1 MSPKRKMQSKGGI
14 PITTNVLANLEELG
28 INSSC
33 FRFGSLTLEGD
44 KYVGVKETSVD
55 GGSQIVVI
63 DTQSKGVNRKPMK
76 AESALIHPLEN
87 ILVVRGRHEENGCT
101 VQIFNLDSKEKLG
114 AFLFPES
121 VVFWR
126 WLTPRI
132 LAIVGDKGIY
142 HWTVEP
148 GSSNSIPVRIFER
161 AGTLAEQST
170 QIVGYQTDSGQRW
183 CLLMGLCPVTNESTG
198 SISVRGQLQLFSVEK
213 RQQQLI
219 EGFSGN
225 FGELVVDDFLH
236 SPASVVC
243 FVEKKHES
251 PNARLH
257 VMDISGQRT
266 GSSDPGSSLP
276 PPTPFKAVI
285 ELPPADVGSSGAGG
299 SSQGF
304 DFPIYTFVSSYFGVI
319 FIITRGGVLYI
330 VEPTSSTLL
339 YCSKVCQDSVFLG
352 SPSRFHGICMANKRG
367 LVLHITLNS
376 SSVLPYIQSSPELSN
391 NTNLLRW
398 TQRYGYQGTD
408 EFSIRMFNET
418 VKRQDYQN
426 ACRVASLNKNGSL
439 RTPATLNHFKII
451 DSSHRLLLQYLT
463 TVYRFH
469 TLNQFESTEL
479 CRLLLSPSSGSL
491 ISEFTSITQPL
502 LFLQTLINE
511 EKLTF
516 SEEFGDALLQSGE
529 KKLALKIFNKCI
541 PQNPTKILQT
551 LIEIGNFSQVS
562 EFIREQ
568 KASNW
573 PTITTDIRSLLN
585 SLLIAGNVDATV
597 EFVKTVL
604 LPPTSGSR
612 SDLSNPPSTEPLDLN
627 IDKPSIVEIFVS
639 HSRFKEIT
647 SILLD
652 HLKANRPE
660 DSALQTKLLEVN
672 LLHAPQV
679 AEALFQMD
687 LFTHYDKHAVAA
699 LCEKAGLFERALENF
714 SDMRDIRRILGV
726 ACGSLNTDWLANYL
740 SKLSPRTK
748 FDCLKELLLV
758 CKNSG
763 NGASGIVSLG
773 GAGSLVGTGQTTG
786 GVAVGNSSSNSI
798 ALSNNN
804 TALQSVIQVCIKNV
818 DNIGIENIIT
828 LFEQQGI
835 WEGIYYVIGSNLTQ
849 YLSGNSLSTSGSS
862 ESLSLIGDSLV
873 GDSSLQ
879 SGKAGV
885 VGLVGGGIVAAG
897 SGRLPSSN
905 TGSTG
910 GGTGSL
916 STFIV
921 FKYIEASVHLGQI
934 QEAERICRDFPQSY
948 DPDQVIEY
956 FKSIKM
962 SDLRP
967 LIWVCDLH
975 HRVEELISYL
985 YHMSLYK
992 YIQVYTLKINP
1003 SQTPLVI
1010 GTLIDL
1016 DGSEDLVKSL
1026 LQEIK
1031 TLGSSFSFGELIQ
1044 QAENRNRLKLL
1055 LSWLEERVQEG
1066 YQDPSLHNALAK
1078 IYIDMNKDSENFL
1091 KTNPHYDAKTI
1102 GDYCEDR
1109 DPYLAYIAYRK
1120 AWGQC
1125 DDEIIQVTYKNDLY
1139 RLLARYLVE
1148 RQDLELW
1155 NKVLGNPSGSTEPV
1169 VNEQCRQAIIDQVTC
1184 SILPEFYNKPEEIS
1198 CVIRAF
1204 INAEVPNSL
1213 LEVLEK
1219 IIFHINNT
1227 EFSQNRNLQ
1236 NLLLLTS
1243 IKIDIRRLDDYL
1255 LRLDNY
1261 DAKEVAKVAIE
1272 HGLYT
1277 QAFQIYKKFSFNNE
1291 AVETLLMIS
1300 KLELLKGQGVDV
1312 DNYAGGGRDELLRD
1326 LDSMIDLENLGGLD
1340 LSKVQDFASY
1350 CNDNSVW
1357 DVLGQQYLKISRT
1370 KDAVDCFV
1378 KSENTRDYRLIIEHC
1393 LSTKAYQD
1401 LLGYLQ
1407 MVRRLKDS
1415 RTSKDPIVDTE
1426 LAYCMS
1432 KLKQLQELQNFLQ
1445 GINTVQLQK
1454 IGDRLMDEQDYR
1466 YSIIFYQAIPNY
1478 SRLTS
1483 CYIHLGEYNNALESA
1498 KKANSPKT
1506 WKELLQ
1512 VCMQIGESELAHQA
1526 GLNIIVYPDYC
1537 EDVVSEYE
1545 KKGLT
1550 SELLTLLEGAIQNTD
1565 RANGSLFTEL
1575 GILYAKYT
1583 PEKLMDYCA
1592 SYSGRINIPKLTRI
1606 CEQRQLWNEVVYLY
1620 LQYQEFDQAVL
1631 TVISHPKEAWK
1642 NDQFLGILQNVSN
1655 VDILY
1660 KSMTFYLHEHPELL
1674 NSLLMQTL
1682 RPGRGGSEAVPKSN
1696 SSDVSDYSPSR
1707 SSVGGANVLMSSH
1720 NSGTG
1725 GGSTNRF
1732 DLANITTRFINQFF
1746 SQGASSSNSGSAA
1759 AGVISSEE
1767 RRPSSYSSLQSQ
1779 QPLSSAGHSGPN
1791 HDISIIQEFLESIC
1805 EENIQVVN
1813 EALIN
1818 LYIEKIQVEKLMK
1831 LILTCDNYDQASLS
1845 ARLEKHPVNELR
1857 KLAVKILDKNSNYQ
1871 QALSICQ
1878 KEMLIDEAIL
1888 VVYKS
1893 GKVALIEELLEF
1905 LLANGKKENFVACL
1919 YTCYEFLRP
1928 DTVMELAWKHNC
1940 LDATM
1945 PFFIQS
1951 LRDMANR
1958 IDTLEKKLETLQITD
1973 IATTASGG
1981 HPSVSNSQNITSCV
1995 DLNNGSSSNS
2005 SNSHLHVAPNNSQ
2018 RIIPNNHLIFH

>member
-1 MSPKRKMQSKGGI
+1 MQSKGGI
-14 PITTNVLANLEELG
+14 PIITNVLANLEELG

-76 AESALIHPLEN
+76 AESALIHPIEN
-87 ILVVRGRHEENGCT
+87 ILVVRSRYEDNGCT

-121 VVFWR
+121 MVFWR
-126 WLTPRI
+126 WLSPRI

-142 HWTVEP
+142 HWTIEVGNP
-148 GSSNSIPVRIFER
+148 NSIPVRIFER
-161 AGTLAEQST
+161 AGKLAEQST

-183 CLLMGLCPVTNESTG
+183 CLLMGLCPVTNETTG
-198 SISVRGQLQLFSVEK
+198 SISVKGQLQLFSVEK

-225 FGELVVDDFLH
+225 FGELIVDDFLH

-243 FVEKKHES
+243 FVEKKQEN

-257 VMDISGQRT
+257 VMDISGQRA
-266 GSSDPGSSLP
+266 GSGDFGSSLSP
-276 PPTPFKAVI
+276 PAPFKAVI
-285 ELPPADVGSSGAGG
+285 ELPSVDENSNGG
-299 SSQGF
+299 TQGF
-304 DFPIYTFVSSYFGVI
+304 DFPIYTYISSYFGVI
-319 FIITRGGVLYI
+319 FIITRGGILYI
-330 VEPTSSTLL
+330 VEPTSNTVL
-339 YCSKVCQDSVFLG
+339 YCNKVCQDSVFLG

-376 SSVLPYIQSSPELSN
+376 SSVLSYIQSNPELSLN
-391 NTNLLRW
+391 SNLLRW

-408 EFSIRMFNET
+408 EFSIKMFNEAI
-418 VKRQDYQN
+418 KRQSYQN
-426 ACRVASLNKNGSL
+426 ACRVVSLNKNGSL
-439 RTPATLNHFKII
+439 RTPATINHFKML
-451 DSSHRLLLQYLT
+451 DPSHKLLFQYFT
-463 TVYRFH
+463 TIFKFH
-469 TLNQFESTEL
+469 TLNQFESTEF
-479 CRLLLSPSSGSL
+479 CRLLLSQNSATL
-491 ISEFTSITQPL
+491 ISEFTSITQPIV
-502 LFLQTLINE
+502 FLRTLINE

-516 SEEFGDALLQSGE
+516 SEELGDILLQNGE
-529 KKLALKIFNKCI
+529 KKLALKIFNKCT

-551 LIEIGNFSQVS
+551 LIEIGNFSHVS

-585 SLLIAGNVDATV
+585 SLLIANNIDATV

-604 LPPTSGSR
+604 LPPASTSQ
-612 SDLSNPPSTEPLDLN
+612 SDLPNPSSIESLDLN

-639 HSRFKEIT
+639 HSKFKEIT

-652 HLKANRPE
+652 HLKANKPE
-660 DSALQTKLLEVN
+660 DSVLQTKLLEVN
-672 LLHAPQV
+672 LLHAPQI

-687 LFTHYDKHAVAA
+687 LFTHYDKHAIAA

-740 SKLSPRTK
+740 SKLSSRTR

-758 CKNSG
+758 CKNNSG
-763 NGASGIVSLG
+763 NGGIVSMG
-773 GAGSLVGTGQTTG
+773 GGLSSNGALPNTGQ
-786 GVAVGNSSSNSI
+786 GVMGNSSSNSI
-798 ALSNNN
+798 TLSNNN
-804 TALQSVIQVCIKNV
+804 TVLQSVIQVCIKNV
-818 DNIGIENIIT
+818 DSIGIENIIT

-849 YLSGNSLSTSGSS
+849 YLSGNSLSSSGSS
-862 ESLSLIGDSLV
+862 ESFNLSSDSLIGDS
-873 GDSSLQ
+873 GTQ
-879 SGKAGV
+879 NKGTGV
-885 VGLVGGGIVAAG
+885 VLAG

-905 TGSTG
+905 TGSING
-910 GGTGSL
+910 GNGSF

-921 FKYIEASVHLGQI
+921 FKYIESSVHLGQI

-962 SDLRP
+962 NDLRP

-1066 YQDPSLHNALAK
+1066 YQDPALHNALAK

-1155 NKVLGNPSGSTEPV
+1155 NKVLGNSSNSTESV
-1169 VNEQCRQAIIDQVTC
+1169 VNEQCRQAIIDQVTS
-1184 SILPEFYNKPEEIS
+1184 SILPEFYDKPEEIS
-1198 CVIRAF
+1198 CIIRAF

-1219 IIFHINNT
+1219 IIFHVNNT
-1227 EFSQNRNLQ
+1227 EFSQNKNLQ

-1243 IKIDIRRLDDYL
+1243 IKIDIRRLDDYV

-1272 HGLYT
+1272 HGLYS

-1300 KLELLKGQGVDV
+1300 KLELLKSQGIDV
-1312 DNYAGGGRDELLRD
+1312 DNQSPEFLEN
-1326 LDSMIDLENLGGLD
+1326 LDSMIYLDKLVNLD
-1340 LSKVQDFASY
+1340 LSKVRDFASY

-1357 DVLGQQYLKISRT
+1357 DILGQQYLKISRT
-1370 KDAVDCFV
+1370 KDAVECFV
-1378 KSENTRDYRLIIEHC
+1378 KSENTRDYRSIIEHC
-1393 LSTKAYQD
+1393 LSVKAYQD

-1432 KLKQLQELQNFLQ
+1432 KLKLLQDLQNFLQ

-1454 IGDRLMDEQDYR
+1454 IGDRLMDEQDYK

-1483 CYIHLGEYNNALESA
+1483 CYIHLGEYNNALETA

-1512 VCMQIGESELAHQA
+1512 ICMHIGESELAHQA

-1642 NDQFLGILQNVSN
+1642 NDQFLNILQNVSN

-1660 KSMTFYLHEHPELL
+1660 KSMTFYLQEHPELL
-1674 NSLLMQTL
+1674 NSLLMLTL
-1682 RPGRGGSEAVPKSN
+1682 KPRKSSEVPKSN
-1696 SSDVSDYSPSR
+1696 SSDISDYSPSR
-1707 SSVGGANVLMSSH
+1707 SVNGVL
-1720 NSGTG
+1720 NQPGTG
-1725 GGSTNRF
+1725 GSVRSANKF
-1732 DLANITTRFINQFF
+1732 DLANITTRFIQQFF
-1746 SQGASSSNSGSAA
+1746 NQGISSSTNLNTINQI
-1759 AGVISSEE
+1759 VNISP
-1767 RRPSSYSSLQSQ
+1767 RPSIEKPGSQNKPSY
-1779 QPLSSAGHSGPN
+1779 
-1791 HDISIIQEFLESIC
+1791 DISIIQEFLESIS

-1818 LYIEKIQVEKLMK
+1818 LYIEKMEVDKLMK
-1831 LILTCDNYDQASLS
+1831 LILTCDNYDQTSLS
-1845 ARLEKHPVNELR
+1845 ARLEKHPVNDLR

-1893 GKVALIEELLEF
+1893 GNVALIEELLEF
-1905 LLANGKKENFVACL
+1905 LLINNKRENFVACL

-1928 DTVMELAWKHNC
+1928 DTVMEMAWKHNC

-1951 LRDMANR
+1951 LRDMTNR
-1958 IDTLEKKLETLQITD
+1958 IDVLEKKLETLQITE

-1981 HPSVSNSQNITSCV
+1981 HPSVSNSQNISSCA
-1995 DLNNGSSSNS
+1995 DIGANS
-2005 SNSHLHVAPNNSQ
+2005 SISPGVISSHHSKGINHSNINNNST
-2018 RIIPNNHLIFH
+2018 INNHNLIPNNQIIFH

>member
-1 MSPKRKMQSKGGI
+1 MQNKGGI

-63 DTQSKGVNRKPMK
+63 DTQSKGINRKPMK
-76 AESALIHPLEN
+76 AESALIHPIEN
-87 ILVVRGRHEENGCT
+87 ILVVRGRYEDNGCT

-142 HWTVEP
+142 HWTIES
-148 GSSNSIPVRIFER
+148 GNSNSIPVRIFER
-161 AGTLAEQST
+161 AGKLAEQST

-183 CLLMGLCPVTNESTG
+183 CMLMGLCPVTNESTG
-198 SISVRGQLQLFSVEK
+198 SISVKGQLQLFSVEK

-225 FGELVVDDFLH
+225 FGELIVDDFVH
-236 SPASVVC
+236 SPASIVC
-243 FVEKKHES
+243 FVEKKQEHS
-251 PNARLH
+251 NARLH
-257 VMDISGQRT
+257 VMDISGQRA
-266 GSSDPGSSLP
+266 GSGEFGSSLS

-285 ELPPADVGSSGAGG
+285 ELPTVDEGSAGG
-299 SSQGF
+299 AHSF
-304 DFPIYTFVSSYFGVI
+304 DFPIYTYVSSYFGVI
-319 FIITRGGVLYI
+319 FIITRGGILYI
-330 VEPTSSTLL
+330 VEPTSNTLL
-339 YCSKVCQDSVFLG
+339 YCNKVCQDSVFLG
-352 SPSRFHGICMANKRG
+352 SPSRFHGICMANKKG

-376 SSVLPYIQSSPELSN
+376 SSVLTYIQSNPELSLN
-391 NTNLLRW
+391 SNLLRW

-408 EFSIRMFNET
+408 EFSIRMFNESI
-418 VKRQDYQN
+418 KRQDYQN
-426 ACRVASLNKNGSL
+426 ACRVVSLNKNGSL
-439 RTPATLNHFKII
+439 RTPATLNHFKMV
-451 DSSHRLLLQYLT
+451 DSSNKLLFQYFT
-463 TVYRFH
+463 TVFKFH
-469 TLNQFESTEL
+469 TLNQFESTEF
-479 CRLLLSPSSGSL
+479 CRLLLSPNSTSL

-502 LFLQTLINE
+502 AFLQVLINE
-511 EKLTF
+511 EKLAF
-516 SEEFGDALLQSGE
+516 SEELGDTLLQNGE
-529 KKLALKIFNKCI
+529 KKLALKIFKKCT

-551 LIEIGNFSQVS
+551 LIEIGNFSHVS

-585 SLLIAGNVDATV
+585 SLLIANNIDATV
-597 EFVKTVL
+597 EFVKTVI
-604 LPPTSGSR
+604 LPPAPSSQTDLANSTSAES
-612 SDLSNPPSTEPLDLN
+612 LDLN
-627 IDKPSIVEIFVS
+627 IDKTSVVEIFVS
-639 HSRFKEIT
+639 HSRYKEIT

-652 HLKANRPE
+652 HLKANKPE

-687 LFTHYDKHAVAA
+687 LFTHYDKHAIAA
-699 LCEKAGLFERALENF
+699 LCEKAGLYERALENF

-740 SKLSPRTK
+740 SKLSPRTR

-758 CKNSG
+758 CKNSSGAGGLVSMGGGLTSNGALPG
-763 NGASGIVSLG
+763 NGQ
-773 GAGSLVGTGQTTG
+773 AGLI
-786 GVAVGNSSSNSI
+786 GNSSSNSI

-804 TALQSVIQVCIKNV
+804 TVLQSVIQVCIKNV

-835 WEGIYYVIGSNLTQ
+835 WEGIYYVVGSNLTQ
-849 YLSGNSLSTSGSS
+849 YLSGNSLSSSGSTDSLNLSS
-862 ESLSLIGDSLV
+862 ESLIGDS
-873 GDSSLQ
+873 GTQ
-879 SGKAGV
+879 NRGGAGV
-885 VGLVGGGIVAAG
+885 VLAG

-905 TGSTG
+905 TGSVN
-910 GGTGSL
+910 GGTGSF

-948 DPDQVIEY
+948 EPEQVIEY

-1066 YQDPSLHNALAK
+1066 YQDPALHNALAK

-1148 RQDLELW
+1148 RQDLDLW
-1155 NKVLGNPSGSTEPV
+1155 NKVLGNSSNSIEPV
-1169 VNEQCRQAIIDQVTC
+1169 VNEQCRQAIIDQVTS
-1184 SILPEFYNKPEEIS
+1184 SILPEFYNKSEEIS

-1219 IIFHINNT
+1219 IIFHVNNT
-1227 EFSQNRNLQ
+1227 EFSQNKNLQ

-1243 IKIDIRRLDDYL
+1243 IKIDVRRLDDYV

-1261 DAKEVAKVAIE
+1261 DAKEVAKVAID
-1272 HGLYT
+1272 HGLYSH
-1277 QAFQIYKKFSFNNE
+1277 AFQIYKKFSFNNE

-1300 KLELLKGQGVDV
+1300 KLELLKNEGIEIDGQGSEFMK
-1312 DNYAGGGRDELLRD
+1312 N
-1326 LDSMIDLENLGGLD
+1326 LDSMISIEKLANMD

-1370 KDAVDCFV
+1370 KDAVDCFI

-1393 LSTKAYQD
+1393 LSVKAYRE

-1432 KLKQLQELQNFLQ
+1432 KLELLQDLQSFLQ

-1483 CYIHLGEYNNALESA
+1483 CYIQLGEYNNALETA

-1512 VCMQIGESELAHQA
+1512 ICMQIGESELAHQA

-1550 SELLTLLEGAIQNTD
+1550 AELLTLLEGAIQNTD

-1583 PEKLMDYCA
+1583 PEKLMDYCS

-1642 NDQFLGILQNVSN
+1642 NDQFLSILQNVTN

-1660 KSMTFYLHEHPELL
+1660 KSMTFYLQEHPELL
-1674 NSLLMQTL
+1674 NSLLMLTL
-1682 RPGRGGSEAVPKSN
+1682 KPKKSSEMIPKSN
-1696 SSDVSDYSPSR
+1696 SSDISDYSPTKST
-1707 SSVGGANVLMSSH
+1707 SGAHSQ
-1720 NSGTG
+1720 SGTG
-1725 GGSTNRF
+1725 RSGSNF
-1732 DLANITTRFINQFF
+1732 DLANITTRFIQQYF
-1746 SQGASSSNSGSAA
+1746 SQGLSSTSSNTVGPITGISPRPSVGKESGTQSGSN
-1759 AGVISSEE
+1759 
-1767 RRPSSYSSLQSQ
+1767 Y
-1779 QPLSSAGHSGPN
+1779 
-1791 HDISIIQEFLESIC
+1791 DISIIQEFLESISD
-1805 EENIQVVN
+1805 ENIQVVN

-1818 LYIEKIQVEKLMK
+1818 LYIEKVEVEKLMK
-1831 LILTCDNYDQASLS
+1831 LILTCDNYDQAKLS
-1845 ARLEKHPVNELR
+1845 ARLEKHPMNDLR

-1893 GKVALIEELLEF
+1893 GNVALIEELLEF
-1905 LLANGKKENFVACL
+1905 LLSNNKKENFVACL

-1928 DTVMELAWKHNC
+1928 DTVMEMAWKHNC

-1951 LRDMANR
+1951 LRDMTNR
-1958 IDTLEKKLETLQITD
+1958 IDVLEKKLETLQITD

-1981 HPSVSNSQNITSCV
+1981 HPSVSNSQNISSCV
-1995 DLNNGSSSNS
+1995 DMGPNSSISPGLISSHHHVNNNNSNNNSNSNS
-2005 SNSHLHVAPNNSQ
+2005 SNTINNNYHLMSNNK
-2018 RIIPNNHLIFH
+2018 LIFH

>member
-1 MSPKRKMQSKGGI
+1 MQSKGGV
-14 PITTNVLANLEELG
+14 PIITNVLANLEELG

-76 AESALIHPLEN
+76 AESALIHPIEN
-87 ILVVRGRHEENGCT
+87 ILVVRGRYEDNGCT

-126 WLTPRI
+126 WLSPRI

-142 HWTVEP
+142 HWTIESGNP
-148 GSSNSIPVRIFER
+148 NSIPVRIFER
-161 AGTLAEQST
+161 AGKLAEQST
-170 QIVGYQTDSGQRW
+170 QIVGYQTDSSQRW
-183 CLLMGLCPVTNESTG
+183 CLLMGLCPVTNETTG
-198 SISVRGQLQLFSVEK
+198 SISVKGQLQLFSVEK

-243 FVEKKHES
+243 FVEKKQENL
-251 PNARLH
+251 NARLH
-257 VMDISGQRT
+257 VMDISGQRA
-266 GSSDPGSSLP
+266 GSGDFGSPSSL
-276 PPTPFKAVI
+276 PTPFKAVI
-285 ELPPADVGSSGAGG
+285 ELPSLDESSTGSA
-299 SSQGF
+299 QGF
-304 DFPIYTFVSSYFGVI
+304 DFPIYTYVSSYFGVI
-319 FIITRGGVLYI
+319 FIITRGGILYI
-330 VEPTSSTLL
+330 VEPTSNTVL
-339 YCSKVCQDSVFLG
+339 YCNKVCQDSVFLG

-376 SSVLPYIQSSPELSN
+376 SSVLSYIQSNPELSMN
-391 NTNLLRW
+391 SNLLRW

-408 EFSIRMFNET
+408 EFSIKMFNET

-426 ACRVASLNKNGSL
+426 ACRVVSLNKNGSL
-439 RTPATLNHFKII
+439 RTPATINHFKML
-451 DSSHRLLLQYLT
+451 DSSHKLLFQYFT
-463 TVYRFH
+463 AVFKFH
-469 TLNQFESTEL
+469 TLNQFESTEF
-479 CRLLLSPSSGSL
+479 CRLLLSPNSANL
-491 ISEFTSITQPL
+491 ISEFTSITQPIV
-502 LFLQTLINE
+502 FLRVLINE

-516 SEEFGDALLQSGE
+516 SEELGDTLLLNGE
-529 KKLALKIFNKCI
+529 KKLALKIFNKCT

-551 LIEIGNFSQVS
+551 LIEIGNFSHVS

-585 SLLIAGNVDATV
+585 SLLIANNIDATV

-604 LPPTSGSR
+604 LPPASTSQ
-612 SDLSNPPSTEPLDLN
+612 SDLSSSVPAEPLDLN

-652 HLKANRPE
+652 HLKANKPE

-687 LFTHYDKHAVAA
+687 LFTYYDKHAIAT

-714 SDMRDIRRILGV
+714 SDMRDIRRILGI

-740 SKLSPRTK
+740 SKLSPRTR

-763 NGASGIVSLG
+763 GTGGIVSM
-773 GAGSLVGTGQTTG
+773 GAGLSSSNGALPSTGQG
-786 GVAVGNSSSNSI
+786 GLIGNSSSNSI
-798 ALSNNN
+798 TLSNNN
-804 TALQSVIQVCIKNV
+804 TVLQSVIQVCIKNV
-818 DNIGIENIIT
+818 DSIGIENIIT

-862 ESLSLIGDSLV
+862 ESLNISGENLIGDS
-873 GDSSLQ
+873 GIQ
-879 SGKAGV
+879 NKGSGV
-885 VGLVGGGIVAAG
+885 ILAG

-905 TGSTG
+905 TGSVSG
-910 GGTGSL
+910 GAGSF

-1066 YQDPSLHNALAK
+1066 YQDPALHNALAK

-1155 NKVLGNPSGSTEPV
+1155 NKVLGNSSNSTESV
-1169 VNEQCRQAIIDQVTC
+1169 VNEQCRQAIIDQVTS
-1184 SILPEFYNKPEEIS
+1184 SILPEFYDKPEEIS

-1219 IIFHINNT
+1219 IIFHVNNT
-1227 EFSQNRNLQ
+1227 EFSQNKNLQ

-1243 IKIDIRRLDDYL
+1243 IKIDIRRLDDYV

-1272 HGLYT
+1272 HGLYS

-1300 KLELLKGQGVDV
+1300 KLELLKSEGIDV
-1312 DNYAGGGRDELLRD
+1312 DGKPGEFLEN
-1326 LDSMIDLENLGGLD
+1326 LDSMIYREKLVNLD
-1340 LSKVQDFASY
+1340 LSKVRDFASY

-1357 DVLGQQYLKISRT
+1357 DILGQQYLKISRT
-1370 KDAVDCFV
+1370 KDAVDCFI
-1378 KSENTRDYRLIIEHC
+1378 KSENTRDYRPIIEHC
-1393 LSTKAYQD
+1393 LSVKAYQD

-1432 KLKQLQELQNFLQ
+1432 KLELVQELQNFLQ

-1483 CYIHLGEYNNALESA
+1483 CYIHLGEYNNALETA

-1512 VCMQIGESELAHQA
+1512 ICMQIGESELAHQA

-1550 SELLTLLEGAIQNTD
+1550 AELLTLLEGAIQNTD

-1642 NDQFLGILQNVSN
+1642 NDQFLNILQNVSN

-1660 KSMTFYLHEHPELL
+1660 KSMTFYLQEHPELL
-1674 NSLLMQTL
+1674 NSLLML
-1682 RPGRGGSEAVPKSN
+1682 ILKPRKSLEVPKSN
-1696 SSDVSDYSPSR
+1696 SSDISDYSPSR
-1707 SSVGGANVLMSSH
+1707 STNAVL
-1720 NSGTG
+1720 NQAGTG
-1725 GGSTNRF
+1725 GSIRSANKF
-1732 DLANITTRFINQFF
+1732 DLSSITTRFIQQYFNQ
-1746 SQGASSSNSGSAA
+1746 GLSSSGNLNTISPVASISPKPSA
-1759 AGVISSEE
+1759 GEPE
-1767 RRPSSYSSLQSQ
+1767 LQSR
-1779 QPLSSAGHSGPN
+1779 PN
-1791 HDISIIQEFLESIC
+1791 YDISIIQEFLESIS

-1818 LYIEKIQVEKLMK
+1818 LYIEKMEVEKLMK
-1831 LILTCDNYDQASLS
+1831 LILTCDNYDQANLS
-1845 ARLEKHPVNELR
+1845 ARLENHPVNDLR

-1893 GKVALIEELLEF
+1893 GNVALIEELLEF
-1905 LLANGKKENFVACL
+1905 LLSNNKKENFVACL

-1928 DTVMELAWKHNC
+1928 DTVMEMAWKHNC

-1951 LRDMANR
+1951 LRDMSNR
-1958 IDTLEKKLETLQITD
+1958 IEVLEKKLETLQITE
-1973 IATTASGG
+1973 IATTASSG
-1981 HPSVSNSQNITSCV
+1981 HPSVSNSQNISSCV
-1995 DLNNGSSSNS
+1995 DIGANS
-2005 SNSHLHVAPNNSQ
+2005 SISPGIISSHHNKNNNVNSNIGNAGTINNHNL
-2018 RIIPNNHLIFH
+2018 IPNNQLIFQ

>member
-1 MSPKRKMQSKGGI
+1 MHTKGGF

-28 INSSC
+28 ISSSC

-44 KYVGVKETSVD
+44 KYIGVKETSVD

-63 DTQSKGVNRKPMK
+63 DTQTKIVNRKPMK
-76 AESALIHPLEN
+76 AESALIHPMEN
-87 ILVVRGRHEENGCT
+87 ILVVRGRFENGGCT
-101 VQIFNLDSKEKLG
+101 VQIFHLDTKEKLG

-121 VVFWR
+121 VVFWK
-126 WLTPRI
+126 WLSSRI

-142 HWTVEP
+142 HWNVES
-148 GSSNSIPVRIFER
+148 GNSNSIPVRIFER
-161 AGTLAEQST
+161 AGRLAEQST
-170 QIVGYQTDSGQRW
+170 QIVGYQTDSTQRW
-183 CLLMGLCPVTNESTG
+183 CLLMGLCPVTNETSG
-198 SISVRGQLQLFSVEK
+198 GISIRGQLQLFSVEK

-225 FGELVVDDFLH
+225 FGELVVDDYLGA
-236 SPASVVC
+236 PASVVS
-243 FVEKKHES
+243 FIEKKQEHQ
-251 PNARLH
+251 NARLH
-257 VMDISGQRT
+257 VMDISTQRT
-266 GSSDPGSSLP
+266 SSDFGQQS
-276 PPTPFKAVI
+276 PFKAVI
-285 ELPPADVGSSGAGG
+285 ELPSGDAISGSTG
-299 SSQGF
+299 SQGF
-304 DFPIYTFVSSYFGVI
+304 DFPIFTSISSYFG
-319 FIITRGGVLYI
+319 IIYVVTRGGVLYI
-330 VEPTSSTLL
+330 VEPTSGSLL
-339 YCSKVCQDSVFLG
+339 YQNRISQDSVFLG
-352 SPSRFHGICMANKRG
+352 SPSRLHGICIANKKG
-367 LVLHITLNS
+367 QVLHVTLNA
-376 SSVLPYIQSSPELSN
+376 SVVLSHIQSNPELLGCSG
-391 NTNLLRW
+391 LQRW
-398 TQRYGYQGTD
+398 AQRYSYQGTD
-408 EFSIRMFNET
+408 EFSLRVFNET
-418 VKRQDYQN
+418 VKRQDFQN
-426 ACRVASLNKNGSL
+426 ACRVAALNKSGAL
-439 RTPATLNHFKII
+439 RTPATLNHLKMA
-451 DSSHRLLLQYLT
+451 DSSNKLLMQYLT
-463 TVYRFH
+463 TVFKFH
-469 TLNQFESTEL
+469 PLNQFESTEMS
-479 CRLLLSPSSGSL
+479 RLVLSSGSGSL
-491 ISEFTSITQPL
+491 VSEFSAVTQPGM
-502 LFLQTLINE
+502 FLQMLVNE

-516 SEEFGDALLQSGE
+516 SEELGDLLLQAGE
-529 KKLALKIFNKCI
+529 KKLALRVFTKCS
-541 PQNPTKILQT
+541 PQNPTRILQT
-551 LIEIGNFSQVS
+551 LIEIGDFSQVS
-562 EFIREQ
+562 QFIKDQ

-585 SLLIAGNVDATV
+585 SLLIANNVHATV
-597 EFVKTVL
+597 EFVRAVL
-604 LPPTSGSR
+604 LPPAAGQQPDSSGS
-612 SDLSNPPSTEPLDLN
+612 LPHTALDLN
-627 IDKPSIVEIFVS
+627 IDKPAIVEIFVS
-639 HSRFKEIT
+639 HSKFKEIT

-660 DSALQTKLLEVN
+660 DGPLQTKLLEIN

-687 LFTHYDKHAVAA
+687 LFSHYDRHAVAA
-699 LCEKAGLFERALENF
+699 LCERAGLFERALENF
-714 SDMRDIRRILGV
+714 SDMRDIRRILGA

-740 SKLSPRTK
+740 SKLGPKMRL
-748 FDCLKELLLV
+748 DCLKELLQV
-758 CKNSG
+758 CRNGSG
-763 NGASGIVSLG
+763 GLAMPSSIAPGGTASGTAG
-773 GAGSLVGTGQTTG
+773 GG
-786 GVAVGNSSSNSI
+786 SSSSV
-798 ALSNNN
+798 ALSNSNN
-804 TALQSVIQVCIKNV
+804 TVLQSIIQVCIKNLE
-818 DNIGIENIIT
+818 NIGIENIIT

-849 YLSGNSLSTSGSS
+849 YLAGSGLSAGGSS
-862 ESLSLIGDSLV
+862 ESIGLPQDAVSGDSGSQSKLV
-873 GDSSLQ
+873 GLSS
-879 SGKAGV
+879 AGSSRFP
-885 VGLVGGGIVAAG
+885 GSNGGNAG
-897 SGRLPSSN
+897 SG
-905 TGSTG
+905 GS
-910 GGTGSL
+910 SL
-916 STFIV
+916 SAFVV

-948 DPDQVIEY
+948 EPDQVIEY
-956 FKSIKM
+956 FKGAKM
-962 SDLRP
+962 GDLRP

-975 HRVEELISYL
+975 HRVEELVSYL

-1031 TLGSSFSFGELIQ
+1031 TLGSSFSFAELIL

-1066 YQDPSLHNALAK
+1066 YQDPALHNALAK

-1148 RQDLELW
+1148 RQDLGLW
-1155 NKVLGNPSGSTEPV
+1155 SKVLGGAGGSGSDPTESV
-1169 VNEQCRQAIIDQVTC
+1169 VSRECRQAVIDQVTS
-1184 SILPEFYNKPEEIS
+1184 SILPEFYDRPEEIS

-1219 IIFHINNT
+1219 IIFHVNNS
-1227 EFSQNRNLQ
+1227 EFSKNRNLQ

-1243 IKIDIRRLDDYL
+1243 IKIDVARLEDYI

-1261 DAKEVAKVAIE
+1261 DAKEVARVARE
-1272 HGLYT
+1272 HGLFS

-1291 AVETLLMIS
+1291 AVETLLLIS
-1300 KLELLKGQGVDV
+1300 KLELFKKEGIEVDLGEEGAFGGASSSSIEDSLAKMGVEQV
-1312 DNYAGGGRDELLRD
+1312 SR
-1326 LDSMIDLENLGGLD
+1326 LD
-1340 LSKVQDFASY
+1340 LSRVQDFASY

-1357 DVLGQQYLKISRT
+1357 DVLGQQYLRIGRNS
-1370 KDAVDCFV
+1370 DAVECFV
-1378 KSENTRDYRLIIEHC
+1378 RSENTKDYRMIIERC
-1393 LSTKAYQD
+1393 LSAKAFQD
-1401 LLGYLQ
+1401 LLSYLQ

-1432 KLKQLQELQNFLQ
+1432 KLQRQEELQGFLQ

-1454 IGDRLMDEQDYR
+1454 IGDRLMDENDFR
-1466 YSIIFYQAIPNY
+1466 YSIIFFQAIPNY

-1483 CYIHLGEYNNALESA
+1483 CYIHLGELNNALDSA

-1512 VCMQIGESELAHQA
+1512 VCMQVGESELAYQA

-1545 KKGLT
+1545 KKGL
-1550 SELLTLLEGAIQNTD
+1550 SAELLALLEGAIQNSE
-1565 RANGSLFTEL
+1565 RAHSSLFTEL
-1575 GILYAKYT
+1575 GILYAKYK

-1631 TVISHPKEAWK
+1631 TVIGHPKEAWK
-1642 NDQFLGILQNVSN
+1642 NEQFLSVLQNVSN

-1660 KSMTFYLHEHPELL
+1660 KSMTFYLQEHPELL
-1674 NSLLMQTL
+1674 NTLLMHTL
-1682 RPGRGGSEAVPKSN
+1682 RPKRAPEIPRSSA
-1696 SSDVSDYSPSR
+1696 SDVSDYSPSR
-1707 SSVGGANVLMSSH
+1707 TAAGAPARVASK
-1720 NSGTG
+1720 
-1725 GGSTNRF
+1725 F
-1732 DLANITTRFINQFF
+1732 DLASITTRFVQQFF
-1746 SQGASSSNSGSAA
+1746 GQNG
-1759 AGVISSEE
+1759 EYE
-1767 RRPSSYSSLQSQ
+1767 
-1779 QPLSSAGHSGPN
+1779 
-1791 HDISIIQEFLESIC
+1791 ISIIQEFLESIS

-1818 LYIEKIQVEKLMK
+1818 LYIEKMEVEKLLR
-1831 LILTCDNYDQASLS
+1831 LILTCDNYDQAGLS
-1845 ARLEKHPVNELR
+1845 SRLEKHPVNDLR
-1857 KLAVKILDKNSNYQ
+1857 KLAVKILDKNSNYR

-1878 KEMLIDEAIL
+1878 KEMLVDEAIL

-1893 GKVALIEELLEF
+1893 GNVGLIEELLEF
-1905 LLANGKKENFVACL
+1905 LLSNNKKESFVACL

-1928 DTVMELAWKHNC
+1928 DAVMELAWKHNC

-1951 LRDMANR
+1951 LRDMTNR
-1958 IDTLEKKLETLQITD
+1958 IDSLEKKLEGLQITD

-1981 HPSVSNSQNITSCV
+1981 HPSVSNSQNVSGCV
-1995 DLNNGSSSNS
+1995 GMGSSSP
-2005 SNSHLHVAPNNSQ
+2005 APVGSA
-2018 RIIPNNHLIFH
+2018 PHSGPGSHLIFH

>member
-1 MSPKRKMQSKGGI
+1 MQNKGGI

-28 INSSC
+28 INPSC

-76 AESALIHPLEN
+76 AESALIHPIEN
-87 ILVVRGRHEENGCT
+87 ILVVRGRYEENGCT

-114 AFLFPES
+114 AFFFPEP
-121 VVFWR
+121 VVFWK

-132 LAIVGDKGIY
+132 LAIVGDKGVY
-142 HWTVEP
+142 HWTIES
-148 GSSNSIPVRIFER
+148 GSPNSIPVRIFER
-161 AGTLAEQST
+161 AGSLAEQST
-170 QIVGYQTDSGQRW
+170 QIVGYQTDSTQRW

-198 SISVRGQLQLFSVEK
+198 SISVKGQLQLFSVEK

-225 FGELVVDDFLH
+225 FGELVVDDFAH

-243 FVEKKHES
+243 FVEKKHEN

-257 VMDISGQRT
+257 VMDISGQRS
-266 GSSDPGSSLP
+266 GSSELGASMAPS
-276 PPTPFKAVI
+276 TPFKAVI
-285 ELPPADVGSSGAGG
+285 DLPSLDAGSPGG
-299 SSQGF
+299 SQGF

-330 VEPTSSTLL
+330 VEPTSNTLL
-339 YCSKVCQDSVFLG
+339 YCNRVCQDSVFLG

-376 SSVLPYIQSSPELSN
+376 SAVLSYIQSSPELSHDS
-391 NTNLLRW
+391 NLLRW
-398 TQRYGYQGTD
+398 AQRYGYQGTD
-408 EFSIRMFNET
+408 EFSVRMFNET

-426 ACRVASLNKNGSL
+426 ACRIVSLNKNGSL
-439 RTPATLNHFKII
+439 RTPATLNHFKMI
-451 DSSHRLLLQYLT
+451 DSSHRLLFQYFT
-463 TVYRFH
+463 TVYKFH
-469 TLNQFESTEL
+469 TLNQFESTEF
-479 CRLLLSPSSGSL
+479 CRLLLSPSSGGL

-502 LFLQTLINE
+502 VFLQTLINE
-511 EKLTF
+511 DKLTF
-516 SEEFGDALLQSGE
+516 SEEFGDALLQNGE
-529 KKLALKIFNKCI
+529 KKLALKIFSKCT

-585 SLLIAGNVDATV
+585 SLLIAGNIDATV
-597 EFVKTVL
+597 EFVKAVL
-604 LPPTSGSR
+604 LPPVTTSQSDISGSG
-612 SDLSNPPSTEPLDLN
+612 SAADPLDLN

-652 HLKANRPE
+652 HLKANKPE
-660 DSALQTKLLEVN
+660 DSVLQTKLLEVN

-687 LFTHYDKHAVAA
+687 LFTHYDKQTVAA
-699 LCEKAGLFERALENF
+699 LCEKAGLYERALENF

-740 SKLSPRTK
+740 SKLSPRTR

-758 CKNSG
+758 CKS
-763 NGASGIVSLG
+763 NGGIVSMANSG
-773 GAGSLVGTGQTTG
+773 MSTSSNGAIMGTGQTS
-786 GVAVGNSSSNSI
+786 VPIVNSTSNSI

-804 TALQSVIQVCIKNV
+804 TALQNVIQVCIKNM

-835 WEGIYYVIGSNLTQ
+835 WEGIYYVISSNLTQ

-862 ESLSLIGDSLV
+862 ESLSLAGDDFIGE
-873 GDSSLQ
+873 
-879 SGKAGV
+879 SGIQGKGA
-885 VGLVGGGIVAAG
+885 GIVAAG

-905 TGSTG
+905 SASVG
-910 GGTGSL
+910 GGAGSQ

-921 FKYIEASVHLGQI
+921 FKYIEASIHLGQI

-975 HRVEELISYL
+975 HRVEELVSYL

-1031 TLGSSFSFGELIQ
+1031 TLGSSFSFSELIQ

-1066 YQDPSLHNALAK
+1066 YQDPALHNALAK

-1148 RQDLELW
+1148 RQDLDLW
-1155 NKVLGNPSGSTEPV
+1155 NKVLGSPSSPSEQPV
-1169 VNEQCRQAIIDQVTC
+1169 ISEQCRQAIIDQVTS

-1204 INAEVPNSL
+1204 INAEVPGSL

-1219 IIFHINNT
+1219 IIFHVNNT
-1227 EFSQNRNLQ
+1227 EFSQNKNLQ

-1243 IKIDIRRLDDYL
+1243 IKIDVRRLDDYL

-1261 DAKEVAKVAIE
+1261 DAKEVAKVATE
-1272 HGLYT
+1272 HGLYS

-1300 KLELLKGQGVDV
+1300 KIDLLKSQGVNV
-1312 DNYAGGGRDELLRD
+1312 EALQAGGEGLGD
-1326 LDSMIDLENLGGLD
+1326 LDSMIDVESLAKMD

-1370 KDAVDCFV
+1370 KDAVDCFI

-1393 LSTKAYQD
+1393 LSVKAYQD

-1432 KLKQLQELQNFLQ
+1432 KLKLLEELQSFLQ

-1454 IGDRLMDEQDYR
+1454 IGDRLMEEQDYR

-1483 CYIHLGEYNNALESA
+1483 CYIHLEEYNNALETA

-1512 VCMQIGESELAHQA
+1512 ICMQIGESGLAHQA

-1642 NDQFLGILQNVSN
+1642 NEQFLNILQNVSN

-1660 KSMTFYLHEHPELL
+1660 KSMTFYLYEHPELL
-1674 NSLLMQTL
+1674 NSLLMLTL
-1682 RPGRGGSEAVPKSN
+1682 KPKKKSEIPKSN
-1696 SSDVSDYSPSR
+1696 SSDISDYSPSR
-1707 SSVGGANVLMSSH
+1707 STNGALTNQ
-1720 NSGTG
+1720 GT
-1725 GGSTNRF
+1725 GGSTNKF
-1732 DLANITTRFINQFF
+1732 DLANITTRFIQQYF
-1746 SQGASSSNSGSAA
+1746 SSG
-1759 AGVISSEE
+1759 ISSFGDSG
-1767 RRPSSYSSLQSQ
+1767 RGTSVTSGGISTVPSTGTPSS
-1779 QPLSSAGHSGPN
+1779 
-1791 HDISIIQEFLESIC
+1791 HDISIIQEFLESIS

-1818 LYIEKIQVEKLMK
+1818 LYIEKMEVEKLMK
-1831 LILTCDNYDQASLS
+1831 LILTCDNYDQANLS

-1893 GKVALIEELLEF
+1893 GNVALIEDLLEF
-1905 LLANGKKENFVACL
+1905 LLSNNKKENFVACL

-1928 DTVMELAWKHNC
+1928 DTVMEMAWKHNC

-1951 LRDMANR
+1951 LRDMTNR
-1958 IDTLEKKLETLQITD
+1958 IDVLEKKLETLQITD

-1981 HPSVSNSQNITSCV
+1981 HPSVSNSQNISSCV
-1995 DLNNGSSSNS
+1995 EMGANTSISPGIIGSHHAPPGNAHTSNADTLNNNQRLI
-2005 SNSHLHVAPNNSQ
+2005 HNNQ
-2018 RIIPNNHLIFH
+2018 LIFH